1 VKDLT
6 DIPDN
11 VKNGIEIRPVRWIDQ
26 VLELALERLP
36 TPLPELTPEEIAKA
50 AEASKSAG
58 GSSSEVL
65 KH

>member
-1 VKDLT
+1 
-6 DIPDN
+6 

-50 AEASKSAG
+50 AEASKSAS